1 MWRSEVTAGIPCVY
15 TRNLKLN
22 LETSLPVT
30 EADKSAQIVRNVQ
43 VQAKNK
49 SSDLRKNWTLTKD
62 RSERDMGRE
71 RAPPVGSPSIF
82 KDYLCWKNNKD
93 GDF

>member
-49 SSDLRKNWTLTKD
+49 SSE
-62 RSERDMGRE
+62 SEKELDFDQRQVRE
-71 RAPPVGSPSIF
+71 RHGEGKGAS
-82 KDYLCWKNNKD
+82 CWQS
-93 GDF
+93 